1 MECDKTSSSDGMDKV
16 LISESNLEGY
26 SDFYKNNE
34 ESKIWWIDKID
45 FRGELLFSFDQQK
58 IYNLFLDYPHNMTEA
73 FETKAIEIAEMIDS
87 YSSSLDG
94 KKRDIFYNLF
104 FVSQKQKQTL
114 KELYNSLDI
123 DKTEY
128 DHIKSEILL
137 DFARRYREGALMI
150 YQE

>member
-1 MECDKTSSSDGMDKV
+1 MEVDNAETAKRAYHFLKSYKSLKK
-16 LISESNLEGY
+16 LANLRDTPG
-26 SDFYKNNE
+26 
-34 ESKIWWIDKID
+34 
-45 FRGELLFSFDQQK
+45 
-58 IYNLFLDYPHNMTEA
+58 A
-73 FETKAIEIAEMIDS
+73 FETKAIEIVDMIDS

-137 DFARRYREGALMI
+137 DFARNYREGALLI